1 MEVIISIDSIGL
13 RSYKWINQIVKRVS
27 DIIIILAHTSMR
39 KFFSWDS
46 PIHAVDCKLALLTLW
61 LSLKIQVISF
71 FLKSNH

>member
-13 RSYKWINQIVKRVS
+13 RSYNCKDSIKRVS
-27 DIIIILAHTSMR
+27 YIIIILVRTSMR

-46 PIHAVDCKLALLTLW
+46 PIHAADCKFDLLTLL
-61 LSLKIQVISF
+61 LSLKIHVISF